1 MQQRSKLPP
10 GVSATRMIAFV
21 QGGLGVLTGLLLVF
35 GGGAVATASG
45 YSGSGGTA
53 LVLAI
58 GAGLLVI
65 SGLLIWGGL
74 LLGNLSQRARIGVLV
89 YEWVSVALG
98 LVGLQHPGLGI
109 VSLVLAGVAV
119 YYLQFEPVTRAAFAA
134 AAASD
139 GAAAPSPTRGA
150 SAP

>member
-1 MQQRSKLPP
+1 MQHRSKLPP

-21 QGGLGVLTGLLLVF
+21 QGGLGLLTGLLLVF
-35 GGGAVATASG
+35 GGSAVATASG

-58 GAGLLVI
+58 GVVLLVV

-74 LLGNLSQRARIGVLV
+74 LLGKLSQRARLGVLV
-89 YEWVSVALG
+89 YEWLSVALG
-98 LVGLQHPGLGI
+98 LVGLQHPSLGI

-119 YYLQFEPVTRAAFAA
+119 YYLQFEPVTRVAFAA
-134 AAASD
+134 AAS
-139 GAAAPSPTRGA
+139 APSATPGP